1 MLDNLHRKQILRQ
14 KRGQME
20 NFTLALFIGWIFM
33 MGCFAAMY
41 FMDKAVKKADA
52 ERASVAEQTK
62 PQRR

>member
-1 MLDNLHRKQILRQ
+1 
-14 KRGQME
+14 ME